1 MIEKQGDKYVVK
13 SEKTGRTFGSYD
25 LIAAAKRRLRQI
37 EAWKHMKDGKQ
48 KP

>member
-25 LIAAAKRRLRQI
+25 VIAAAKRRLAQI
-37 EAWKHMKDGKQ
+37 EAWKHMKGGKQ